1 MCAESLMKQQ
11 CFFLLKELWPLSTP
25 QKLLISFAACPRQY
39 KSDLEAIFP
48 GVQIKDLLII
58 PTCQNSEVDLVR
70 TGEIIEQEKDRLLET
85 VSTQH
90 HC

>member
-1 MCAESLMKQQ
+1 
-11 CFFLLKELWPLSTP
+11 
-25 QKLLISFAACPRQY
+25 LISFAACPRQY

-48 GVQIKDLLII
+48 SVQIKDLLII

-85 VSTQH
+85 VSTLIMLMTPKADLPGNMKKA
-90 HC
+90 